1 MTADGDLWGAKMRV
15 RKLGVIGAGTMG
27 GGIAALA
34 ASAGIPVVLL
44 DVPGSGA
51 DRNALVRGGVDRAK
65 KAKPAAFMD
74 ADRASAIETGNT
86 DDDLSRLATCDLVV
100 EAIIEQLEPKRALFQ
115 RLEQLLPAHTII
127 ASNTSGIPIKLLT
140 EGRSESFR
148 SRFLGL
154 HFFNPPRYLHLLEMI
169 PTADTSGETI
179 ASARQFSDRV
189 LGKGIVVAKDVPG
202 FVANRLGVYGMV
214 LAIRLMERHDL
225 SIDEADVLTGVLTG
239 RSKSAT
245 YRTADLSGIDV
256 IAHVTKGLSDTTGE
270 DFSLSPWVL
279 ELVKAGR
286 VGEKSGAGFYKR
298 VGKDIHTLDWRSG
311 EYRPQSKVET
321 PELKRLAKLPL
332 AARFAAMREWNDRE
346 GAFVREYLLRFSH
359 YVLSTTPVIAY
370 DLTAVD
376 HAMEWGYAWEAG
388 PYKQMDLL
396 GLDFLR
402 RGFAE
407 LGLDEPALL
416 REVSGG
422 FYTTDGAQVLSLS
435 GGYEEIPRDPGEIRL
450 AELHLPSNRERR
462 VLDHSDDAS
471 LLDAG
476 QGVAI
481 LEFHSKMN
489 TLGAG
494 VIDAIHRALD
504 RVERDGMA
512 GLVIGN
518 EDPRTFSAGAD
529 LSRMLELLRGGPA
542 QIDAA
547 ARAFQ
552 DTALRIRGSPF
563 PVVAAPFGLTLGGG
577 CEFSLYADRV
587 QAHAELYIGLVEVS
601 VGLIPGGGGTTELL
615 FRFSSELEAY
625 AEGDPFEAVK
635 RAFQLIAMATTSTSA
650 LDARKLGF
658 LRAVDR
664 ITMNRDRLLSDAV
677 ARVVDLAPDYV
688 PPLPRTI
695 TALGKEALGN
705 LRYAAWAMHEAGQ
718 ITEYEVRIAHELA
731 YILAGGDGPPRRVTE
746 RDILDLERQAF
757 LRLAATA
764 QTQERIQH
772 MLATGKPLR
781 N

>member
-1 MTADGDLWGAKMRV
+1 MTADGYLWGAKMRV

-74 ADRASAIETGNT
+74 VDRASAIETGNT

-279 ELVKAGR
+279 KLVKAGR

-332 AARFAAMREWNDRE
+332 AARFAAVREWNDRE

>member
-1 MTADGDLWGAKMRV
+1 MV

-27 GGIAALA
+27 SGIAALA
-34 ASAGIPVVLL
+34 ASAGLPVVLL
-44 DVPGSGA
+44 DIPGNGP
-51 DRNALVRGGVDRAK
+51 DRSAPARGGIDRAK

-74 ADRASAIETGNT
+74 ADRAAAIEIGNT
-86 DDDLSRLATCDLVV
+86 EDDLGRLAACDLII
-100 EAIIEQLEPKRALFQ
+100 EAIIEQLEPKRVLFE
-115 RLEQLLPAHTII
+115 RLEPLLASHAII
-127 ASNTSGIPIKLLT
+127 ASNTSGIPINRLT
-140 EGRSESFR
+140 DGRSASFR
-148 SRFLGL
+148 SRFLGM

-169 PTADTSGETI
+169 PTADTSRATI
-179 ASARQFSDRV
+179 DAARRFSDRI

-202 FVANRLGVYGMV
+202 FVANRLGVFGMV
-214 LAIRLMERHDL
+214 LAIRLMERHEL
-225 SIDEADVLTGVLTG
+225 SIDEADVLTGVLTA

-256 IAHVTKGLSDTTGE
+256 IAHVTNGLSESTGE
-270 DFSLSPWVL
+270 DFSLSQWVV

-298 VGKDIHTLDWRSG
+298 VGKEIHTLDWRTG
-311 EYRPQSKVET
+311 EYRPQAKVET
-321 PELKRLAKLPL
+321 PELKRLGKLALPQ
-332 AARFAAMREWNDRE
+332 RFAALRDWRDRE

-359 YVLSTTPVIAY
+359 YVLTTTPAIAY
-370 DLTAVD
+370 DLTAAD
-376 HAMEWGYAWEAG
+376 HAMEWGYAWDAG
-388 PYKQMDLL
+388 PFKQMDLL

-416 REVSGG
+416 REVTGG
-422 FYTTDGAQVLSLS
+422 FYTADGLQVLSLN
-435 GGYEEIPRDPGEIRL
+435 GGYEAVPREPGEIRL
-450 AELHLPSNRERR
+450 AELHLPANRERR
-462 VLDHSDDAS
+462 VLVHVDDAS
-471 LLDAG
+471 LPDAG

-494 VIDAIHRALD
+494 VIDAIHRAID
-504 RVERDGMA
+504 RVERDGMT

-529 LSRMLELLRGGPA
+529 LSRMLELLRAGPA
-542 QIDAA
+542 EIEAA
-547 ARAFQ
+547 TRAFQ
-552 DTALRIRGSPF
+552 DTSLRIRGAPF
-563 PVVAAPFGLTLGGG
+563 PIVAAPFGLALGGG

-587 QAHAELYIGLVEVS
+587 QAHAELYMGLVEVG

-615 FRFSSELEAY
+615 FRFSTELEPY
-625 AEGDPFEAVK
+625 AEADPFEAVK

-650 LDARKLGF
+650 MDARKLGF
-658 LRAVDR
+658 LRAADR
-664 ITMNRDRLLSDAV
+664 ITMNRDRLLADAV

-688 PPLPRTI
+688 SPQPRTI

-718 ITEYEVRIAHELA
+718 ITDHEVRIAHELA
-731 YILAGGDGPPRRVTE
+731 YILCGGDGPPRRVTE
-746 RDILDLERQAF
+746 SDILALERESF
-757 LRLAATA
+757 LRLAATKE
-764 QTQERIQH
+764 TQERIQH
-772 MLATGKPLR
+772 MLTTGKPLR

>member
-1 MTADGDLWGAKMRV
+1 MRV

-27 GGIAALA
+27 SGIAALA
-34 ASAGIPVVLL
+34 ASAGVPVVLL
-44 DVPGSGA
+44 DIPGSSS
-51 DRNALVRGGVDRAK
+51 DRNAPARGGVERAR

-74 ADRASAIETGNT
+74 VDRAAAIETGNT
-86 DDDLSRLATCDLVV
+86 DDDLARLASCDLIV

-115 RLEQLLPAHTII
+115 RLEQLLPEHAIV

-140 EGRSESFR
+140 EGRSPSFR
-148 SRFLGL
+148 SRLLGL

-169 PTADTSGETI
+169 PTGET
-179 ASARQFSDRV
+179 SAESVDAARRFCDRV

-202 FVANRLGVYGMV
+202 FVANRLGVFGMV
-214 LAIRLMERHDL
+214 LAIRSMEQHGL
-225 SIDEADVLTGVLTG
+225 TIDEADVLTGVLTG

-256 IAHVTKGLSDTTGE
+256 IAHVTKGLSETTGE
-270 DFSLSPWVL
+270 DFSLSSWVID
-279 ELVKAGR
+279 LVKAGR

-298 VGKDIHTLDWRSG
+298 VGKEIHTLDWRTG
-311 EYRPQSKVET
+311 EYRPQTKVET
-321 PELKRLAKLPL
+321 PELKRLGKLPL
-332 AARFAAMREWNDRE
+332 PQRLAAIRDWSDRE
-346 GAFVREYLLRFSH
+346 GAFVKEYLLRFSH
-359 YVLSTTPVIAY
+359 YVLSTTPVVAY

-388 PYKQMDLL
+388 PFKQMDML
-396 GLDFLR
+396 GLDFLQ

-416 REVSGG
+416 READGA
-422 FYTTDGAQVLSLS
+422 FYTTDGAEVLSLS
-435 GGYEEIPRDPGEIRL
+435 GGYEAVPRDPGEIRL
-450 AELHLPSNRERR
+450 AELHLPSNRALR

-476 QGVAI
+476 QGVCV

-504 RVERDGMA
+504 RIERSGMT

-518 EDPRTFSAGAD
+518 DDPRTFSAGAD

-552 DTALRIRGSPF
+552 DTSLRIRASPF
-563 PVVAAPFGLTLGGG
+563 PVVAAPFGLALGGG

-587 QAHAELYIGLVEVS
+587 QAHAELYMGLVEVS

-615 FRFSSELEAY
+615 FRFATEMEPYVEA
-625 AEGDPFEAVK
+625 DPFEAVK

-650 LDARKLGF
+650 LEARKLGF
-658 LRAVDR
+658 LRPADR

-695 TALGKEALGN
+695 VALGKEALGN
-705 LRYAAWAMHEAGQ
+705 LRYGAWAMHEAGQ
-718 ITEYEVRIAHELA
+718 ITDYEVRIAHELA

-746 RDILDLERQAF
+746 RDILALEREAF
-757 LRLAATA
+757 LRLAAA
-764 QTQERIQH
+764 KETQERIEH
-772 MLATGKPLR
+772 MLTTGKPLR

>member
-1 MTADGDLWGAKMRV
+1 MRV

-44 DVPGSGA
+44 DVPGTGA
-51 DRNALVRGGVDRAK
+51 DRNATARTGLDRAK

-74 ADRASAIETGNT
+74 VDRASAIEIGNT
-86 DDDLSRLATCDLVV
+86 DDDLAKLAGCDLVI

-115 RLEQLLPAHTII
+115 RLEQLLADHTII
-127 ASNTSGIPIKLLT
+127 ASNTSGIPINRLT
-140 EGRSESFR
+140 EGRSASFR
-148 SRFLGL
+148 TRFLGM

-169 PTADTSGETI
+169 PTTETSTETTD
-179 ASARQFSDRV
+179 AARRFSDRI
-189 LGKGIVVAKDVPG
+189 LGKGIIVAKDVPG
-202 FVANRLGVYGMV
+202 FVANRLGVFGMV
-214 LAIRLMERHDL
+214 LAIRLMEKHGL
-225 SIDEADVLTGVLTG
+225 TIDEADVLTGVLTG

-256 IAHVTKGLSDTTGE
+256 IAHVTKGLSETTGE
-270 DFSLSPWVL
+270 DFSLSSWVL
-279 ELVKAGR
+279 DLVKVGR

-298 VGKDIHTLDWRSG
+298 VGKEIHTLDWRTG
-311 EYRPQSKVET
+311 EYRPQAKVET

-332 AARFAAMREWNDRE
+332 ATRFVAIRDWADRE

-359 YVLSTTPVIAY
+359 YVLTTTPAIAY

-388 PYKQMDLL
+388 PFKQMDLL
-396 GLDFLR
+396 GLDYLR
-402 RGFAE
+402 PGFAE
-407 LGLDEPALL
+407 LGLDEPALV
-416 REVSGG
+416 REVTGG
-422 FYTTDGAQVLSLS
+422 FYSADGTQVLALR
-435 GGYEEIPRDPGEIRL
+435 GGYEPVAREPGEIRL
-450 AELHLPSNRERR
+450 AELHLPSNRELR
-462 VLDHSDDAS
+462 VLEHSDDAS

-494 VIDAIHRALD
+494 VIDAIHRSLD
-504 RVERDGMA
+504 RVEHDGLA

-529 LSRMLELLRGGPA
+529 LAMMLELLRGERA
-542 QIDAA
+542 QLEGAV
-547 ARAFQ
+547 RRFQ
-552 DTALRIRGSPF
+552 DTSLRIRSSPF
-563 PVVAAPFGLTLGGG
+563 PVVAAPFGLALGGG

-587 QAHAELYIGLVEVS
+587 QAHAELYIGLVEVG
-601 VGLIPGGGGTTELL
+601 VGLIPAGGGTTELL
-615 FRFSSELEAY
+615 FRFAADLEPY
-625 AEGDPFEAVK
+625 AEADPFEAVK

-650 LDARKLGF
+650 VEARKLGF
-658 LRAVDR
+658 LRAADR
-664 ITMNRDRLLSDAV
+664 ITMNRDRLLADAV

-695 TALGKEALGN
+695 MALGREALGN
-705 LRYAAWAMHEAGQ
+705 LRYGAWAMHEAGQ

-746 RDILDLERQAF
+746 SDILALERESF
-757 LRLAATA
+757 LRLASSKE
-764 QTQERIQH
+764 TQERIQH
-772 MLATGKPLR
+772 MLTTGKPLR